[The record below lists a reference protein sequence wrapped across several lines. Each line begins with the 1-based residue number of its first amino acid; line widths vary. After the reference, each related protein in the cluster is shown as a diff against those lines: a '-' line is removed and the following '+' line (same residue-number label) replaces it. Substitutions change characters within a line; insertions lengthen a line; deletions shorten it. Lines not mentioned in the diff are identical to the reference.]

1 MSKKYIETRMATA
14 GPSVFIKDS
23 RIRVADIARL
33 YRMIESQSI
42 VERIQE
48 SLPSLTLEQIEA
60 AVEYWRTHEEEIESF
75 IEEEDAILET
85 IPTRI

>member
-14 GPSVFIKDS
+14 GPAVFVTGS

-33 YRMIESQSI
+33 YRMLESQPI
-42 VERIQE
+42 AERIHE
-48 SLPSLTLEQIEA
+48 SLPTLTPEEIEA
-60 AVEYWRTHEEEIESF
+60 AIEYWHAHEEEIESF

-85 IPTRI
+85 IPTVT